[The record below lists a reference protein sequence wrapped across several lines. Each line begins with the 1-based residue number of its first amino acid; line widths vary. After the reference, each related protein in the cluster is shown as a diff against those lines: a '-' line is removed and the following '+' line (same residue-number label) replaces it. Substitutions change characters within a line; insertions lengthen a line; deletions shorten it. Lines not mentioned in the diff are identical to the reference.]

1 MLQERLSCLCDFGAG
16 PIIGIR
22 LAVSRVFSSQGLSGS
37 RLLKLVA
44 ISWSLLA
51 IVVAWSAIAFAQSP
65 SDSGAATF
73 SAQPGEAPPSHGIR
87 GQPED
92 DRTLEIAPQT
102 GLTPPDKGV
111 SEVPSDK
118 AYKPRED
125 TASLDRNFNPDARD
139 RGGKRRKLP
148 YLGISVQY
156 TLKCYLGQEEHG
168 LEIVN
173 VDPNSPAWKSGL
185 VGSKPPSA
193 AGVAAATA
201 GALLGPL
208 ELLVMPLMSRAG
220 QLGKDGD
227 LIVAVDDHRVR
238 SQLDL
243 EDELAK
249 LKPGDTMYLTVIRP
263 LPGGAHKTMKI
274 AVKVGEPGENLAAA
288 GSPSAAAPSPSDAE
302 EYAY

>member
-1 MLQERLSCLCDFGAG
+1 MIR
-16 PIIGIR
+16 IR
-22 LAVSRVFSSQGLSGS
+22 LVVSRVFSSESLSGL
-37 RLLKLVA
+37 RLFKLVA

-51 IVVAWSAIAFAQSP
+51 IVVSWNATAFAQSS
-65 SDSGAATF
+65 SDSAGATF
-73 SAQPGEAPPSHGIR
+73 SAQPGEVPPAPGIR

-111 SEVPSDK
+111 SEVPSEK
-118 AYKPRED
+118 AYKPGENA
-125 TASLDRNFNPDARD
+125 ASLDRNFNPGGSD
-139 RGGKRRKLP
+139 RGGKHRKLP

-185 VGSKPPSA
+185 QASKPPGA

-208 ELLVMPLMSRAG
+208 NLLVLPLMARAG

-288 GSPSAAAPSPSDAE
+288 GSPGATAPSSSDAE